1 MNRSQVAFLHLAVD
15 FGNGFDLDF
24 GDGSFIISAD
34 NGVEVVVIGDG
45 LGDDGFVELEL
56 EVMGSLFS
64 MLLVLVSK
72 NLRRGEHEGVGVL
85 LCFDSSV
92 ALQGFLVVFLMLI
105 EGETL
110 SPLHLFLL
118 LLLLLMFVISSPTL
132 LLTLSLTCFTISLA
146 YVVGLLFSSKNLPS
160 LVLDFLDANEEED
173 EKESLAALAL

>member
-1 MNRSQVAFLHLAVD
+1 MAVD

-24 GDGSFIISAD
+24 GDGSFTIGAD

-45 LGDDGFVELEL
+45 LGDDAFVELEL
-56 EVMGSLFS
+56 EMMGSLFS

-85 LCFDSSV
+85 LCFNSSV

-110 SPLHLFLL
+110 SPLHLFL

-146 YVVGLLFSSKNLPS
+146 YVVGLLFSS
-160 LVLDFLDANEEED
+160 
-173 EKESLAALAL
+173 

>member
-24 GDGSFIISAD
+24 GNGSFIISAD
-34 NGVEVVVIGDG
+34 DGVEVVVIGDG

-56 EVMGSLFS
+56 EMMGSLFS
-64 MLLVLVSK
+64 MILVLVSK

-118 LLLLLMFVISSPTL
+118 LLLMFVISSPTL

-146 YVVGLLFSSKNLPS
+146 YVVGLLFSS
-160 LVLDFLDANEEED
+160 
-173 EKESLAALAL
+173 

>member
-15 FGNGFDLDF
+15 FGNGFDMDF
-24 GDGSFIISAD
+24 GDGSFTIGAD

-45 LGDDGFVELEL
+45 LGDDAFVELEL
-56 EVMGSLFS
+56 EMMGSLFS

-85 LCFDSSV
+85 LCFNSSV

-110 SPLHLFLL
+110 SPLHLF
-118 LLLLLMFVISSPTL
+118 LLLMFVISSPTL

-146 YVVGLLFSSKNLPS
+146 YVVGLLFSS
-160 LVLDFLDANEEED
+160 
-173 EKESLAALAL
+173 